1 LAANQ
6 TKAWFE
12 AHRGIYEREVRS
24 PAIMLVEQVAAAF
37 AQRELPL
44 TGDAKRSLFRIN
56 RDVRFSKDK
65 SPYKTHAGLV
75 WMRPG
80 FKKLSPGIVYLHIAD
95 DGCFV
100 AAGFYGLERPVLGA
114 VREAIRCEGARFT
127 AAVAEAQKA
136 GLHLDLSDSLTR
148 PPRGFEDVADPALA
162 AAIKARHLIVRRPL
176 SKRDCGSSAL
186 CGMVA
191 GVAEASLPF
200 LRFGWEAVDADGP
213 APEWSRLN

>member
-1 LAANQ
+1 
-6 TKAWFE
+6 
-12 AHRGIYEREVRS
+12 
-24 PAIMLVEQVAAAF
+24 MLVEQVVATF
-37 AQRELPL
+37 ALRDLPL

-100 AAGFYGLERPVLGA
+100 AAGFYGLERPVLDA

-127 AAVAEAQKA
+127 AAVAEADKA
-136 GLHLDLSDSLTR
+136 GLRLDLSDSLTR
-148 PPRGFEDVADPALA
+148 LPRGFEDVANPALA
-162 AAIKARHLIVRRPL
+162 AAIKARHLILRRPL
-176 SKRDCGSSAL
+176 TKRDCGSAAL
-186 CGMVA
+186 SGAVVEA
-191 GVAEASLPF
+191 AEASLPF
-200 LRFGWEAVDADGP
+200 LRFGWDAVDTGAP
-213 APEWSRLN
+213 APEWSRLH